1 MSQSYL
7 KFIILLLVSVHSL
20 SYGQEEST
28 SMQLV
33 NTGVFSVRP
42 ETVVATRFDFVNTTA
57 GNFVNDGSLIFYKNF
72 KNDGSFGLTTGMKTS
87 STHFIL
93 NKETQAKQI
102 YGAGLTSLYDVE
114 FDSELEGVA
123 FDLKN
128 NLDIYGL
135 ADFKNGIVKVD
146 PTKTGEKS
154 LPIGMMSFMPSAQHT
169 NVGDHSF
176 VDGEVEKIGRDYFEF
191 PIGKDVYYR
200 PAFISAPDH
209 ISAAILSQYY
219 IDDAS
224 FFKERKNA
232 VGVIEV
238 LNEKEYWR
246 VHGKSAE
253 ENSIILSLTWDDR
266 TTPKE
271 LLKDPEGELH
281 IVRWDEKQHL
291 WVDEGGVV
299 DMSTK
304 KVTTPA
310 TIKNYGYFTLATVK
324 KDWII
329 DGDVVIYNLVTPDGD
344 GKNDYFIIENIKKFP
359 NNKVE
364 IYNRWGVKVYET
376 TGYDPYGD
384 GSTNVFTGYSGGKIT
399 VDKSKKLPSGTY
411 YYVVTYE
418 YTDAHGSRM
427 IKKAANLHLETN

>member
-7 KFIILLLVSVHSL
+7 KFTVLLLVSVHSI
-20 SYGQEEST
+20 SYGQDEST
-28 SMQLV
+28 PMQLV
-33 NTGVFSVRP
+33 NTGLFSVRP
-42 ETVVATRFDFVNTTA
+42 ETVVSTRFDFVNTEA
-57 GNFVNDGSLIFYKNF
+57 GNFVNDGNLIFYKNF
-72 KNDGSFGLTTGMKTS
+72 KNEGSFGLTTGSKTS
-87 STHFIL
+87 STHFVL
-93 NKETQAKQI
+93 NAETQAKQI
-102 YGAGLTSLYDVE
+102 YGGGLTSFYHVE
-114 FDSELEGVA
+114 FDSELEGIA

-128 NLDIYGL
+128 NIDIYGL

-146 PTKTGEKS
+146 PTKTGAKA
-154 LPIGMMSFMPSAQHT
+154 LPQGMISFMPNAQHV
-169 NVGDHSF
+169 NVGNHSF
-176 VDGEVEKIGRDYFEF
+176 VDGEVEKIGRDSFEF
-191 PIGKDVYYR
+191 PIGQDAFYR

-209 ISAAILSQYY
+209 VSATILSQYY

-224 FFKERKNA
+224 FFEAHKNTA
-232 VGVIEV
+232 GVIRV

-246 VHGKSAE
+246 VNGKSGE
-253 ENSIILSLTWDDR
+253 ENSVILSLTWDER

-281 IVRWDEKQHL
+281 IVRWDEQQQL

-299 DMSTK
+299 DMSTNR
-304 KVTTPA
+304 VTTPA
-310 TIKNYGYFTLATVK
+310 KIKNYGYFTLATIK
-324 KDWII
+324 KDWVIE
-329 DGDVVIYNLVTPDGD
+329 GDVVIYNLVTPNGD
-344 GKNDYFIIENIKKFP
+344 GKNDYFIIENIRKHP
-359 NNKVE
+359 NNRVE

-384 GSTNVFTGYSGGKIT
+384 GSANVFTGYSGGKIT